1 MSRPLRRALPAA
13 LALAFALVAG
23 CATGADDPADDPAAG
38 PAPTTA
44 VAAPSPTEGPRYSE
58 PADACKQLPAAL
70 RKQLDVASAKKSSTS
85 DCVFEIG
92 DDKYASLSIHVT
104 YESFRA
110 DGITQ
115 TTYRVYKDI
124 ALRGKGINTSLKG
137 GGELPA
143 VGGAK
148 AGRDYD
154 EGYYA
159 YSVVEMAGITQ
170 GWLYTGYR
178 KGNVVIGVDVS
189 GHRLIPPYSGVLRSK
204 AYPEAR
210 LRKVLDAVAL
220 PLLAAAR
227 PA

>member
-1 MSRPLRRALPAA
+1 MSRLLRT
-13 LALAFALVAG
+13 LALAALLALVAG
-23 CATGADDPADDPAAG
+23 CAVGAEPADDPGAA

-44 VAAPSPTEGPRYSE
+44 APTPSPTEGPRYTE
-58 PADACKQLPAAL
+58 PADACKQLPAAV
-70 RKQLDVASAKKSSTS
+70 RRQLDVTSAKKSSTS

-92 DDKYASLSIHVT
+92 DSKYESSSIHVT
-104 YESFRA
+104 YEPFRA
-110 DGITQ
+110 DAMTR

-124 ALRGKGINTSLKG
+124 ALRGKGINTDVQG
-137 GGELPA
+137 GGELA
-143 VGGAK
+143 VVGAAA

-178 KGNVVIGVDVS
+178 KGNMVIGIDVS
-189 GHRLIPPYSGVLRSK
+189 GHKLIPPYSGVLRSK
-204 AYPEAR
+204 AHSQAR
-210 LRKVLDAVAL
+210 LRKLLDAAA
-220 PLLAAAR
+220 PALLAAAR